1 VGSGESARRG
11 GGGIRET
18 AMEADHERDDDE
30 PRGGGT
36 QWRVGS
42 VDVAGWRAAMGAVE
56 GGTLNV

>member
-1 VGSGESARRG
+1 
-11 GGGIRET
+11 
-18 AMEADHERDDDE
+18 MEADHERDDDE

-56 GGTLNV
+56 GGTLTFKPQVVLSSKPCSHTTC

>member
-1 VGSGESARRG
+1 
-11 GGGIRET
+11 
-18 AMEADHERDDDE
+18 MEADHERDDDE